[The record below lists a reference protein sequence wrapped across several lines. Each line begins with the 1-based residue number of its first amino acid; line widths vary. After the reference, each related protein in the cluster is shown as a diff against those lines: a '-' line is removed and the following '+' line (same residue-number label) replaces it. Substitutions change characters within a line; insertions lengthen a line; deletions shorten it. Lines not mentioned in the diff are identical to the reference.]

1 MNPEGNIQ
9 DLIPQRPPFV
19 MVGRLL
25 ASDEHVT
32 RTSFR
37 VGEDNIFVVNGR
49 FTEGG
54 LLENIAQT
62 AAVRAGAA
70 ARAEAAARA
79 GAVSRIEGEPARVGY
94 IGAVK
99 NLEIIDLPAAGDE
112 LITEIRIE
120 DQVFDVTLISG
131 KVWCNERIVAQ
142 CEMKIF
148 MSPA

>member
-1 MNPEGNIQ
+1 MMNPDDNIQ

-25 ASDEHVT
+25 SSDEQVT

-62 AAVRAGAA
+62 AA
-70 ARAEAAARA
+70 ARA
-79 GAVSRIEGEPARVGY
+79 GAIFRIENKPVQVGY

-99 NLEIIDLPAAGDE
+99 NLEIFDLPGTGDE

-120 DQVFDVTLISG
+120 DAIFDVTVISG
-131 KVWCNERIVAQ
+131 KVWCNEKVVAQ

-148 MSPA
+148 MSPV

>member
-1 MNPEGNIQ
+1 
-9 DLIPQRPPFV
+9 
-19 MVGRLL
+19 MVGQLL
-25 ASDEHVT
+25 GTDERVT

-37 VGEDNIFVVNGR
+37 IREDNIFVAGGL
-49 FTEGG
+49 FTEPG

-62 AAVRAGAA
+62 AA
-70 ARAEAAARA
+70 ARA
-79 GAVSRIEGEPARVGY
+79 GAIARIENKPVRVGY

-99 NLEIIDLPAAGDE
+99 NLEILDLPKTGDE

-131 KVWCNERIVAQ
+131 KVWCNEMVVAR

>member
-1 MNPEGNIQ
+1 MNPDDNIQ

-25 ASDEHVT
+25 SSDEQVT

-62 AAVRAGAA
+62 AA
-70 ARAEAAARA
+70 ARA
-79 GAVSRIEGEPARVGY
+79 GAIFRIENKPVQVGY

-99 NLEIIDLPAAGDE
+99 NLEIFDLPGTGDE

-120 DQVFDVTLISG
+120 DAIFDVTVISG
-131 KVWCNERIVAQ
+131 KVWCNEKVVAQ

-148 MSPA
+148 MSPV